1 MPSFLLYSI
10 DEMLLNSNE
19 VAFELIAMEAL
30 VMVSGVRVVLP
41 SATLCR
47 VVSKPLDN
55 DSMH

>member
-1 MPSFLLYSI
+1 M

-19 VAFELIAMEAL
+19 VAFELITMEAL

-47 VVSKPLDN
+47 VVSEPLDN